1 MDLSVRSRIPPSPVP
16 TPTQASP
23 LISGLSPQAST
34 GRKVRHALNLFP
46 LDQKKFFLPRDE
58 KILFV
63 SFKLKMRLMS
73 VNPIFPLTI
82 SLSLSLS
89 LSLASNHIQT
99 FYEPFLSTPHIQKLP
114 VHISLHIFCYYKGS
128 CRGQVDSMLAFF
140 WSF

>member
-1 MDLSVRSRIPPSPVP
+1 MTRVWMDPSVRSRIPSPIP
-16 TPTQASP
+16 THTHASP

-89 LSLASNHIQT
+89 RKQPHTNLLRTFPLYSSHTKTPGSYLSPYILLLQ
-99 FYEPFLSTPHIQKLP
+99 
-114 VHISLHIFCYYKGS
+114 
-128 CRGQVDSMLAFF
+128 GQL
-140 WSF
+140 

>member
-89 LSLASNHIQT
+89 LSLSRKQPHTNLLRT
-99 FYEPFLSTPHIQKLP
+99 FPLYSSHTKTPGSYLSPYILLLQ
-114 VHISLHIFCYYKGS
+114 
-128 CRGQVDSMLAFF
+128 GQL
-140 WSF
+140 